1 MSQSR
6 RIRPLSFAL
15 AALALGAVSIA
26 SAQGKATGKAATHGA
41 AKEKA
46 TTHAAGRFR
55 VTSPDLE
62 GKGRIALTHVY
73 NGMGCTGQNISPA
86 LQWSNPPAGTK
97 SFAVTAYDPDAPT
110 GSGWWHWVM
119 YNIPASTTAL
129 AAGAGNA
136 RGLLSSSSAPSGST
150 EGNTDFGTKG
160 YGGPCPPVGDKPH
173 HYHFTVFALKVD
185 KLAVPGNATAAMVG
199 FNLNANKLATARITG
214 LYGR

>member
-1 MSQSR
+1 MSQSLRFR
-6 RIRPLSFAL
+6 RVSFAL

-26 SAQGKATGKAATHGA
+26 NAQGKAKG
-41 AKEKA
+41 KA
-46 TTHAAGRFR
+46 TTHAVGRFR

-62 GKGRIALTHVY
+62 SKGRIALTHVY

-86 LQWSNPPAGTK
+86 LQWSNAPAGTK

-119 YNIPASTTAL
+119 YNIPASTNGL
-129 AAGAGNA
+129 AAGAGNPRVLLA
-136 RGLLSSSSAPSGST
+136 SRGAPSGSV

-185 KLAVPGNATAAMVG
+185 KLDVPSGATAAMVG

-214 LYGR
+214 LYAR